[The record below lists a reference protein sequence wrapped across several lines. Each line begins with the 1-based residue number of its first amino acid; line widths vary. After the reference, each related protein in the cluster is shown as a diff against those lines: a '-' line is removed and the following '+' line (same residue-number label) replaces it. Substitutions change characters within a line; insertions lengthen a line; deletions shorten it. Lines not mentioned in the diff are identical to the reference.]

1 MWMRCG
7 WISGR
12 IKNNQTRS
20 SESWGYDKACN
31 NTGAVRFVQQYL
43 KECELIA
50 KQLDVPV
57 ENITGL
63 AAKSPLRAG

>member
-1 MWMRCG
+1 MG
-7 WISGR
+7 S
-12 IKNNQTRS
+12 
-20 SESWGYDKACN
+20 YDKACN

-57 ENITGL
+57 EKYPGACCKEVL
-63 AAKSPLRAG
+63 LRAG